1 MLETG
6 MKEGLFF
13 RLRYK
18 LTRMESSAITVFII
32 DDDPSI
38 RKSLSLLLSSHG
50 FETECYSCSE
60 EFLSRLPIEG
70 IGCILLDLQMDG
82 INGLE
87 LQEKLSQH
95 DKQLPIIFLSGQ
107 GNISSTVR
115 ALRAGAITFLEKP
128 CLEDELLKAI
138 SEAMTIS
145 QKRVKEN
152 QSLDQ
157 ARQKLNALTP
167 REREVLKLVVTGM
180 LNKQVAGELSITEHT
195 VKLHR
200 QHITE
205 KLGVKSVAEIVRITQ
220 LSELGAIN

>member
-1 MLETG
+1 

-220 LSELGAIN
+220 LSELGSIT

>member
-1 MLETG
+1 
-6 MKEGLFF
+6 
-13 RLRYK
+13 
-18 LTRMESSAITVFII
+18 MESEANIIFII
-32 DDDPSI
+32 DDEPSV
-38 RKSLSLLLSSHG
+38 RNALALLLKSHG
-50 FETECYSCSE
+50 LHTESYDSSE
-60 EFLSRLPIEG
+60 AFLSREPFTG

-82 INGLE
+82 LSGLE
-87 LQEKLSQH
+87 LQERLGH
-95 DKQLPIIFLSGQ
+95 YNVHLPIIFLT
-107 GNISSTVR
+107 GNGDIASSVK
-115 ALRAGAITFLEKP
+115 ALRAGALTFLEKP

-220 LSELGAIN
+220 LSELGSIT

>member
-1 MLETG
+1 
-6 MKEGLFF
+6 
-13 RLRYK
+13 
-18 LTRMESSAITVFII
+18 MESSAITVFII

-220 LSELGAIN
+220 LSELGSTT

>member
-1 MLETG
+1 

-18 LTRMESSAITVFII
+18 LTRMESSSITVFII

-220 LSELGAIN
+220 LSELGSTT

>member
-1 MLETG
+1 
-6 MKEGLFF
+6 
-13 RLRYK
+13 
-18 LTRMESSAITVFII
+18 MESSAITVFII

>member
-1 MLETG
+1 

-18 LTRMESSAITVFII
+18 LTRMESSSITVFII

-220 LSELGAIN
+220 LSELGSIT

>member
-1 MLETG
+1 

-220 LSELGAIN
+220 LSELGSTT

>member
-1 MLETG
+1 
-6 MKEGLFF
+6 
-13 RLRYK
+13 
-18 LTRMESSAITVFII
+18 MESEANIIFII
-32 DDDPSI
+32 DDEPSV
-38 RKSLSLLLSSHG
+38 RNALALLLKSHG
-50 FETECYSCSE
+50 LLTESYDSSE
-60 EFLSRLPIEG
+60 AFLSREPYAG

-82 INGLE
+82 LSGLE
-87 LQEKLSQH
+87 LQARLGDYNVH
-95 DKQLPIIFLSGQ
+95 LPIIFLSGN
-107 GNISSTVR
+107 GDIASSVK
-115 ALRAGAITFLEKP
+115 ALRAGALTFLEKP

-220 LSELGAIN
+220 LSELGSIT

>member
-1 MLETG
+1 

-18 LTRMESSAITVFII
+18 LTRMESSSITVFII

-128 CLEDELLKAI
+128 CLEVDLLKAI
-138 SEAMTIS
+138 AEAMTIS
-145 QKRVKEN
+145 QKKVAESEALRH
-152 QSLDQ
+152 
-157 ARQKLNALTP
+157 ARQKLMTLSP
-167 REREVLKLVVTGM
+167 REMEVLRLVITGM
-180 LNKQVAGELSITEHT
+180 LNKQVAGELKIAEHT

-205 KLGVKSVAEIVRITQ
+205 KLGVKSVAEIVRMTQ
-220 LSELGAIN
+220 LSGLISIS